1 MLVPFSNTFHVILYL
16 TVSLIVN
23 FCLENTIN
31 VLRKHLKKKK
41 EILMMGIIQGK
52 LMIGIIEEFFVVFN

>member
-1 MLVPFSNTFHVILYL
+1 
-16 TVSLIVN
+16 VSLIVN